1 MSGKRPKQPNDWSK
15 VALTNKNSR
24 VIYSLIKQFSLNPIG
39 VSAYMFVEV
48 DCLG

>member
-24 VIYSLIKQFSLNPIG
+24 VIYSLIKQFSLNLG
-39 VSAYMFVEV
+39 VSAY
-48 DCLG
+48 GYGS